1 MDLAEKIIRE
11 AERIGF
17 DLAGTTAVAASPHT
31 DSLRR
36 WLAAGHAAGMSWM
49 GAREAERVDPA
60 AALPGAKSVV
70 VVGLS
75 YFAGNPPPELWND
88 PCRGRVARYAW
99 GTDYHDVMLPMLKAL
114 ESFIVAETGTKILSR
129 AYVDTGPVLE
139 RDLAERAGLGV
150 VGKNTNV
157 INGQYGSY
165 VFIGEILTEWQITNH
180 RSQITNHRSQITD
193 HGLQK
198 GKDSCGACERC
209 LSGCPTGALVEP
221 RVLDARKCISYLTI
235 EHRGVIP
242 VELRRAMGNW
252 VFGCDE
258 CQQVC
263 PWVIQHSRAGKQR
276 FLKFNPDTCA
286 PKLEELLAMD
296 DAAFR
301 ERFKGTPVL
310 RAKRSGLVRNAI
322 IAAANSGGA
331 QFFQSVEKL
340 AQDAD
345 PVVRATA
352 REVSSQ
358 Q

>member
-1 MDLAEKIIRE
+1 MDLGERIIRE

-17 DLAGTTAVAASPHT
+17 DLAGSTAVAASPHA

-99 GTDYHDVMLPMLKAL
+99 GADYHDVLLPMLREL

-150 VGKNTNV
+150 AGKNTNV
-157 INGQYGSY
+157 INGRYGSY
-165 VFIGEILTEWQITNH
+165 VFIGEILSEWQVPSAECRVKNEAE
-180 RSQITNHRSQITD
+180 
-193 HGLQK
+193 
-198 GKDSCGACERC
+198 SCGACERC

-263 PWVIQHSRAGKQR
+263 PWVIQHSLAGKQR

-286 PKLEELLAMD
+286 PKLEDLLALD
-296 DAAFR
+296 DASFR

-322 IAAANSGGA
+322 IAASNSGSA
-331 QFFQSVEKL
+331 QFFQSLEKL
-340 AQDAD
+340 ARDTD
-345 PVVRATA
+345 SVVRETA
-352 REVSSQ
+352 KWAMADGQ
-358 Q
+358 